1 MILASAETTLGPT
14 RASGSGTLKQER
26 APVVVLIGAK
36 REGRTLS
43 CLVALTHA
51 GLVPG
56 PYPLSDGATV
66 LIPERLVGSKAQ
78 CHPNV
83 TLEVQE

>member
-1 MILASAETTLGPT
+1 MDLVSAETTLGPF

-26 APVVVLIGAK
+26 APVLVLLGAK
-36 REGRTLS
+36 RDGQKLS

-56 PYPLSDGATV
+56 PYPLSDGTTV
-66 LIPERLVGSKAQ
+66 HIPERLVGTKARF
-78 CHPNV
+78 HVNV
-83 TLEVQE
+83 TLEVHP